1 MQIYELKCRIS
12 KQLIVD
18 TDADEI
24 VRNPWRGNPN
34 LGFET
39 EEYCAYDGTAVASVT
54 LNMSGE
60 IERFSSYELPEEE
73 KIVDSYQVERF
84 EYHFIKMPCPLQAG
98 TPVKDIR
105 NGSYYVLVEGE
116 ADWDRYLER
125 IHLKEMDTLYVLGD
139 ILDRGPHPIRIIL
152 KIMEMPNVV
161 CLTGNHELMA
171 LECLEFLMQEITKI
185 SIEKVDEKM
194 LENLV
199 TWQYNG
205 SKSTIDEFRTLSREM
220 QYEVIDFIKDFMIY
234 EELTVNGKNYLLVHG
249 GLGNYYLG
257 KDIEEY
263 SLKELIWDRAEYD
276 IQYFEET
283 YVVTGHTPT
292 QGILGNP
299 KPGYIYK
306 ENHHIAIDCG
316 CNRRNGRLAA
326 VCLETGQ
333 EYYVEKS

>member
-1 MQIYELKCRIS
+1 
-12 KQLIVD
+12 
-18 TDADEI
+18 
-24 VRNPWRGNPN
+24 
-34 LGFET
+34 
-39 EEYCAYDGTAVASVT
+39 
-54 LNMSGE
+54 
-60 IERFSSYELPEEE
+60 
-73 KIVDSYQVERF
+73 
-84 EYHFIKMPCPLQAG
+84 
-98 TPVKDIR
+98 
-105 NGSYYVLVEGE
+105 
-116 ADWDRYLER
+116 
-125 IHLKEMDTLYVLGD
+125 
-139 ILDRGPHPIRIIL
+139 
-152 KIMEMPNVV
+152 
-161 CLTGNHELMA
+161 MA
-171 LECLEFLMQEITKI
+171 LECLEFLMQEITEI

-249 GLGNYYLG
+249 GLGNYYPG

-276 IQYFEET
+276 IQYFEDT

-306 ENHHIAIDCG
+306 ANHHIAIDCG

-326 VCLETGQ
+326 VCLDTGR